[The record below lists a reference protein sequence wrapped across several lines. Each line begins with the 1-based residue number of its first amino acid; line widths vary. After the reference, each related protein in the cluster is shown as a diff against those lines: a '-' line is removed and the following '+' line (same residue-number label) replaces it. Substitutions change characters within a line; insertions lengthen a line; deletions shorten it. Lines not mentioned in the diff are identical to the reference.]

1 MINTFGVIG
10 GDERMKYLAQSIAAD
25 GYPVCVCG
33 LEKLGTCR
41 GAAECDLPQLAAKS
55 SVILLPLPATKDGLF
70 LNAPYAENEIRLDD
84 DFARLFMHK
93 TVCGGM
99 LQRLTASSS
108 LWREIEP
115 EDYYRREELAV
126 GNAIPTAEGAVGIAI
141 REYPGT
147 INGAKCLI
155 TGFGRIGKN
164 LAIILRGMG
173 AEVFCAARKKA
184 DLMQMRAFGVQ
195 PLTYREISR
204 RFDLIFNTVPAKVL
218 TSPVLM
224 QQTRETLIIELASA
238 PGGIDAA
245 AAHERGLRYIRA
257 PGLPAKYAPERA
269 AVILRDAVYAAAAEP
284 LPRLGLAVTG
294 SHCTFSRALEAF
306 RPLKRDYTLVPILSG
321 AAAGTDTR
329 FFAASAFRA
338 ELEAFC
344 GREAVDTFVKAEPLG
359 TAQRLDALLVA
370 PCTGN
375 TLAKLAR
382 GVTDTAVTMACKA
395 HLRNGAPLIL
405 AISTNDGLS
414 GSAESIAAL
423 LQRKNVYFVPFR
435 QDAPHQKPFS
445 LQSDFDLLGET
456 IKAAMEGRQLQPVLL

>member
-1 MINTFGVIG
+1 MRFAITGTDARFLPL
-10 GDERMKYLAQSIAAD
+10 RKLLLAD
-25 GYPVCVCG
+25 GH
-33 LEKLGTCR
+33 EIT
-41 GAAECDLPQLAAKS
+41 D
-55 SVILLPLPATKDGLF
+55 PASADMIISPPWDPS
-70 LNAPYAENEIRLDD
+70 ARYA
-84 DFARLFMHK
+84 
-93 TVCGGM
+93 
-99 LQRLTASSS
+99 
-108 LWREIEP
+108 
-115 EDYYRREELAV
+115 RREEYQI
-126 GNAIPTAEGAVGIAI
+126 AIARLTAEGAIALLRPETGLSGAHILLLGYGRIARLLARELQKAGALVTAAARSGEQRAWAEAEGIEALPLDALSGALDRFDVI
-141 REYPGT
+141 IGT
-147 INGAKCLI
+147 I
-155 TGFGRIGKN
+155 
-164 LAIILRGMG
+164 
-173 AEVFCAARKKA
+173 
-184 DLMQMRAFGVQ
+184 
-195 PLTYREISR
+195 
-204 RFDLIFNTVPAKVL
+204 PAPVL
-218 TSPVLM
+218 TEPLLALVRKDAL
-224 QQTRETLIIELASA
+224 LLELASA

-329 FFAASAFRA
+329 FLAASAFRA

-344 GREAVDTFVKAEPLG
+344 GREAVDTIVKAEPLG

-370 PCTGN
+370 PCTGS

>member
-1 MINTFGVIG
+1 MRFAITGTDARFLPL
-10 GDERMKYLAQSIAAD
+10 RKLLLAD
-25 GYPVCVCG
+25 GHEITDP
-33 LEKLGTCR
+33 
-41 GAAECDLPQLAAKS
+41 ASADM
-55 SVILLPLPATKDGLF
+55 VISPPWDPSAR
-70 LNAPYAENEIRLDD
+70 YA
-84 DFARLFMHK
+84 
-93 TVCGGM
+93 
-99 LQRLTASSS
+99 
-108 LWREIEP
+108 
-115 EDYYRREELAV
+115 RREEYQI
-126 GNAIPTAEGAVGIAI
+126 AIARLTAEGAIALLRPETGLSGAHILLLGYGRIARLLARELQKAGALVTAAARSGEQRAWAEAEGIEALPLDALSGALDRFDVI
-141 REYPGT
+141 IGT
-147 INGAKCLI
+147 I
-155 TGFGRIGKN
+155 
-164 LAIILRGMG
+164 
-173 AEVFCAARKKA
+173 
-184 DLMQMRAFGVQ
+184 
-195 PLTYREISR
+195 
-204 RFDLIFNTVPAKVL
+204 PAPVL
-218 TSPVLM
+218 TEPLLALVRKDAL
-224 QQTRETLIIELASA
+224 LLELASA

-306 RPLKRDYTLVPILSG
+306 RPLKRDYTLVPILSV

-344 GREAVDTFVKAEPLG
+344 GREAVDTIVKAEPLG

-370 PCTGN
+370 PCTGS

>member
-1 MINTFGVIG
+1 MRFAITGTDARFLPL
-10 GDERMKYLAQSIAAD
+10 RKLLLAD
-25 GYPVCVCG
+25 GHEITDP
-33 LEKLGTCR
+33 
-41 GAAECDLPQLAAKS
+41 ASADM
-55 SVILLPLPATKDGLF
+55 VISPPWDPSAR
-70 LNAPYAENEIRLDD
+70 YA
-84 DFARLFMHK
+84 
-93 TVCGGM
+93 
-99 LQRLTASSS
+99 
-108 LWREIEP
+108 
-115 EDYYRREELAV
+115 RREEYQI
-126 GNAIPTAEGAVGIAI
+126 AIARLTAEGAIALLRPETGLSGAHILLLGYGRIARLLARELQKAGALVTAAARSGEQRAWAEAEGIEALPLDALSGALARFDVI
-141 REYPGT
+141 IGT
-147 INGAKCLI
+147 I
-155 TGFGRIGKN
+155 
-164 LAIILRGMG
+164 
-173 AEVFCAARKKA
+173 
-184 DLMQMRAFGVQ
+184 
-195 PLTYREISR
+195 
-204 RFDLIFNTVPAKVL
+204 PAPVL
-218 TSPVLM
+218 TEPLLALVRKDAL
-224 QQTRETLIIELASA
+224 LLELASA

>member
-1 MINTFGVIG
+1 MRFAITGTDARFLPL
-10 GDERMKYLAQSIAAD
+10 RKLLLAD
-25 GYPVCVCG
+25 GHEITDPASADMVISPPW
-33 LEKLGTCR
+33 
-41 GAAECDLPQLAAKS
+41 DS
-55 SVILLPLPATKDGLF
+55 SAR
-70 LNAPYAENEIRLDD
+70 YA
-84 DFARLFMHK
+84 
-93 TVCGGM
+93 
-99 LQRLTASSS
+99 
-108 LWREIEP
+108 
-115 EDYYRREELAV
+115 RREEYQI
-126 GNAIPTAEGAVGIAI
+126 AIARLTAEGAIALLRPETGLSGAHILLLGYGRIARLLARELQKAGALVTAAARSGEQRAWAEAEGIEALPLDALSGALDRFDVI
-141 REYPGT
+141 IGT
-147 INGAKCLI
+147 I
-155 TGFGRIGKN
+155 
-164 LAIILRGMG
+164 
-173 AEVFCAARKKA
+173 
-184 DLMQMRAFGVQ
+184 
-195 PLTYREISR
+195 
-204 RFDLIFNTVPAKVL
+204 PAPVL
-218 TSPVLM
+218 TEPLLALVRKDAL
-224 QQTRETLIIELASA
+224 LLELASA

-284 LPRLGLAVTG
+284 LPRLGVAVTG

-344 GREAVDTFVKAEPLG
+344 GREAVDTIVKAEPLG

-370 PCTGN
+370 PCTGS

>member
-1 MINTFGVIG
+1 MRFAITGTDARFPLL
-10 GDERMKYLAQSIAAD
+10 RKLLLAD
-25 GYPVCVCG
+25 GH
-33 LEKLGTCR
+33 EIT
-41 GAAECDLPQLAAKS
+41 D
-55 SVILLPLPATKDGLF
+55 PAFADMVVPPPWDPS
-70 LNAPYAENEIRLDD
+70 ARYA
-84 DFARLFMHK
+84 
-93 TVCGGM
+93 
-99 LQRLTASSS
+99 
-108 LWREIEP
+108 
-115 EDYYRREELAV
+115 RREEYQIA
-126 GNAIPTAEGAVGIAI
+126 NARLTAEGAVALLRPETGLSGAHVLLLGYGRIARLLARELQKAGALVTAAARSGEQRAWAEAEGIEALPLDALSGALDRFDVI
-141 REYPGT
+141 IGT
-147 INGAKCLI
+147 I
-155 TGFGRIGKN
+155 
-164 LAIILRGMG
+164 
-173 AEVFCAARKKA
+173 
-184 DLMQMRAFGVQ
+184 
-195 PLTYREISR
+195 
-204 RFDLIFNTVPAKVL
+204 PAPVL
-218 TSPVLM
+218 TEPLLALVRKDAL
-224 QQTRETLIIELASA
+224 LLELASA

-344 GREAVDTFVKAEPLG
+344 GREAVDTIVKAEPLG

-370 PCTGN
+370 PCTGS

-456 IKAAMEGRQLQPVLL
+456 IEAAMEGRQLQPVLL

>member
-1 MINTFGVIG
+1 MRFAITGTDARFLPL
-10 GDERMKYLAQSIAAD
+10 RKLLLAD
-25 GYPVCVCG
+25 GHEITDP
-33 LEKLGTCR
+33 
-41 GAAECDLPQLAAKS
+41 ASADM
-55 SVILLPLPATKDGLF
+55 VISPPWDPSAR
-70 LNAPYAENEIRLDD
+70 YA
-84 DFARLFMHK
+84 
-93 TVCGGM
+93 
-99 LQRLTASSS
+99 
-108 LWREIEP
+108 
-115 EDYYRREELAV
+115 RREEYQI
-126 GNAIPTAEGAVGIAI
+126 AIARLTAEGAIALLRPETGLSGAHILLLGYGRIARLLARELQKAGALVTAAARSGEQRAWAEAEGIEALPLDALSGALDRFDVI
-141 REYPGT
+141 IGT
-147 INGAKCLI
+147 I
-155 TGFGRIGKN
+155 
-164 LAIILRGMG
+164 
-173 AEVFCAARKKA
+173 
-184 DLMQMRAFGVQ
+184 
-195 PLTYREISR
+195 
-204 RFDLIFNTVPAKVL
+204 PAPVL
-218 TSPVLM
+218 TEPLLALVQKDAL
-224 QQTRETLIIELASA
+224 LLELASA

-344 GREAVDTFVKAEPLG
+344 GREAVDTIVKAEPLG

-370 PCTGN
+370 PCTGS

>member
-1 MINTFGVIG
+1 MRFAITGTDARFLPL
-10 GDERMKYLAQSIAAD
+10 RKLLLAD
-25 GYPVCVCG
+25 GHEITDP
-33 LEKLGTCR
+33 
-41 GAAECDLPQLAAKS
+41 ASADM
-55 SVILLPLPATKDGLF
+55 VISPPWDPSAR
-70 LNAPYAENEIRLDD
+70 YA
-84 DFARLFMHK
+84 
-93 TVCGGM
+93 
-99 LQRLTASSS
+99 
-108 LWREIEP
+108 
-115 EDYYRREELAV
+115 RREEYQI
-126 GNAIPTAEGAVGIAI
+126 AIARLTAEGAIALLRPETGLSGAHILLLGYGRIARLLARELQKAGALVTAAARSGEQRAWAEAEGIEALPLDALSGALDRFDVI
-141 REYPGT
+141 IGT
-147 INGAKCLI
+147 I
-155 TGFGRIGKN
+155 
-164 LAIILRGMG
+164 
-173 AEVFCAARKKA
+173 
-184 DLMQMRAFGVQ
+184 
-195 PLTYREISR
+195 
-204 RFDLIFNTVPAKVL
+204 PAPVL
-218 TSPVLM
+218 TEPLLALVRKDAL
-224 QQTRETLIIELASA
+224 LLELASA

-344 GREAVDTFVKAEPLG
+344 GREAVDTIVKAEPLG

-370 PCTGN
+370 PCTGS

-382 GVTDTAVTMACKA
+382 GVTDTAITMACKA

>member
-1 MINTFGVIG
+1 MRFAITGTDARFLPL
-10 GDERMKYLAQSIAAD
+10 RKLLLAD
-25 GYPVCVCG
+25 GHEITDP
-33 LEKLGTCR
+33 
-41 GAAECDLPQLAAKS
+41 ASADM
-55 SVILLPLPATKDGLF
+55 VISPPWDPSAR
-70 LNAPYAENEIRLDD
+70 YA
-84 DFARLFMHK
+84 
-93 TVCGGM
+93 
-99 LQRLTASSS
+99 
-108 LWREIEP
+108 
-115 EDYYRREELAV
+115 RREEYQI
-126 GNAIPTAEGAVGIAI
+126 AIARLTAEGAIALLRPETGLSGAHILLLGYGRIARLLARELQKAGALVTAAARSGEQRAWAEAEGIEALPLDALSGALDRFDVI
-141 REYPGT
+141 IGT
-147 INGAKCLI
+147 I
-155 TGFGRIGKN
+155 
-164 LAIILRGMG
+164 
-173 AEVFCAARKKA
+173 
-184 DLMQMRAFGVQ
+184 
-195 PLTYREISR
+195 
-204 RFDLIFNTVPAKVL
+204 PAPVL
-218 TSPVLM
+218 TEPLLALVRKDAL
-224 QQTRETLIIELASA
+224 LLELASA

-284 LPRLGLAVTG
+284 LPRLGVAVTG

-344 GREAVDTFVKAEPLG
+344 GREAVDTIVKAEPLG

>member
-1 MINTFGVIG
+1 MRFAITGTDARFLPL
-10 GDERMKYLAQSIAAD
+10 RKLLLAD
-25 GYPVCVCG
+25 GHEITDP
-33 LEKLGTCR
+33 
-41 GAAECDLPQLAAKS
+41 ASADM
-55 SVILLPLPATKDGLF
+55 VISPPWDPSAR
-70 LNAPYAENEIRLDD
+70 YA
-84 DFARLFMHK
+84 
-93 TVCGGM
+93 
-99 LQRLTASSS
+99 
-108 LWREIEP
+108 
-115 EDYYRREELAV
+115 RREEYQI
-126 GNAIPTAEGAVGIAI
+126 AIARLTAEGAIALLRPETGLSGAHI
-141 REYPGT
+141 LLLGYGRIARLLARELQKAGALVAAAARSGEQRAWAEAEGVEALPLDALSGALDRFDVIIGT
-147 INGAKCLI
+147 I
-155 TGFGRIGKN
+155 
-164 LAIILRGMG
+164 
-173 AEVFCAARKKA
+173 
-184 DLMQMRAFGVQ
+184 
-195 PLTYREISR
+195 
-204 RFDLIFNTVPAKVL
+204 PAPVL
-218 TSPVLM
+218 TEPLLALVRKDAL
-224 QQTRETLIIELASA
+224 LLELASA

-344 GREAVDTFVKAEPLG
+344 GREAVDTIVKAEPLG

-370 PCTGN
+370 PCTGS

-395 HLRNGAPLIL
+395 HLRNSAPLIL

>member
-1 MINTFGVIG
+1 MRFAITGTDARFLPL
-10 GDERMKYLAQSIAAD
+10 RKLLLAD
-25 GYPVCVCG
+25 GHEITDP
-33 LEKLGTCR
+33 
-41 GAAECDLPQLAAKS
+41 ASADM
-55 SVILLPLPATKDGLF
+55 VISPPWDPSAR
-70 LNAPYAENEIRLDD
+70 YA
-84 DFARLFMHK
+84 
-93 TVCGGM
+93 
-99 LQRLTASSS
+99 
-108 LWREIEP
+108 
-115 EDYYRREELAV
+115 RREEYQI
-126 GNAIPTAEGAVGIAI
+126 AIARLTAEGAIALLRPETGLSGAHILLLGYGRIASLLARELQKAGALVTAAARSGEQRAWAEAEGIEALPLDALSGALDRFDVI
-141 REYPGT
+141 IGT
-147 INGAKCLI
+147 I
-155 TGFGRIGKN
+155 
-164 LAIILRGMG
+164 
-173 AEVFCAARKKA
+173 
-184 DLMQMRAFGVQ
+184 
-195 PLTYREISR
+195 
-204 RFDLIFNTVPAKVL
+204 PAPVL
-218 TSPVLM
+218 TEPLLALVRKDAL
-224 QQTRETLIIELASA
+224 LLELASA

-344 GREAVDTFVKAEPLG
+344 GREAVDTIVKAEPLG

-370 PCTGN
+370 PCTGS

>member
-1 MINTFGVIG
+1 MRFAITGTDARFPLL
-10 GDERMKYLAQSIAAD
+10 RKLLLAD
-25 GYPVCVCG
+25 GH
-33 LEKLGTCR
+33 EIT
-41 GAAECDLPQLAAKS
+41 D
-55 SVILLPLPATKDGLF
+55 PAFADMVVPPPWDPS
-70 LNAPYAENEIRLDD
+70 ARYA
-84 DFARLFMHK
+84 
-93 TVCGGM
+93 
-99 LQRLTASSS
+99 
-108 LWREIEP
+108 
-115 EDYYRREELAV
+115 RREEYQIA
-126 GNAIPTAEGAVGIAI
+126 NAQLTAEGAIALLRPETGLSGAHVLLLGYGRIARLLARELQKAGALVTAAARSAEQRAWAEAEGIEALPLDALSDALDRFDVI
-141 REYPGT
+141 IGT
-147 INGAKCLI
+147 I
-155 TGFGRIGKN
+155 
-164 LAIILRGMG
+164 
-173 AEVFCAARKKA
+173 
-184 DLMQMRAFGVQ
+184 
-195 PLTYREISR
+195 
-204 RFDLIFNTVPAKVL
+204 PAPVL
-218 TSPVLM
+218 TEPLLALVRKDAL
-224 QQTRETLIIELASA
+224 LLELASA

-344 GREAVDTFVKAEPLG
+344 GREAVDTVVKAEPLG

>member
-1 MINTFGVIG
+1 MRFAITGTDARFLPL
-10 GDERMKYLAQSIAAD
+10 RKLLLAD
-25 GYPVCVCG
+25 GHEITDPASADMVISPPWDPSARYAH
-33 LEKLGTCR
+33 LEEYQI
-41 GAAECDLPQLAAKS
+41 A
-55 SVILLPLPATKDGLF
+55 
-70 LNAPYAENEIRLDD
+70 N
-84 DFARLFMHK
+84 ARL
-93 TVCGGM
+93 
-99 LQRLTASSS
+99 
-108 LWREIEP
+108 
-115 EDYYRREELAV
+115 
-126 GNAIPTAEGAVGIAI
+126 TAEGAIALLRPETGLSGAHILLLGYGRIARLLARELQKAGALVTAAARSGEQRAWAEAEGIEALPLDALSGALDRFDVI
-141 REYPGT
+141 IGT
-147 INGAKCLI
+147 I
-155 TGFGRIGKN
+155 
-164 LAIILRGMG
+164 
-173 AEVFCAARKKA
+173 
-184 DLMQMRAFGVQ
+184 
-195 PLTYREISR
+195 
-204 RFDLIFNTVPAKVL
+204 PAPVL
-218 TSPVLM
+218 TEPLLALVRKDAL
-224 QQTRETLIIELASA
+224 LLELASA

-344 GREAVDTFVKAEPLG
+344 GREAVDTIVKAEPLG

-370 PCTGN
+370 PCTGS

-382 GVTDTAVTMACKA
+382 GVTDTVVTMACKA

>member
-1 MINTFGVIG
+1 MRFAITGTDARFLPL
-10 GDERMKYLAQSIAAD
+10 RKLLLAD
-25 GYPVCVCG
+25 GHEITDP
-33 LEKLGTCR
+33 
-41 GAAECDLPQLAAKS
+41 ASADM
-55 SVILLPLPATKDGLF
+55 VISPPWDPSAR
-70 LNAPYAENEIRLDD
+70 YA
-84 DFARLFMHK
+84 
-93 TVCGGM
+93 
-99 LQRLTASSS
+99 
-108 LWREIEP
+108 
-115 EDYYRREELAV
+115 RREEYQI
-126 GNAIPTAEGAVGIAI
+126 AIARLTAEGAIALLRPETGLSGAHILLLGYGRIARLLARELQKAGALVTAAARSGEQRAWAEAEGIEALPLDALSGALDRFDVI
-141 REYPGT
+141 IGT
-147 INGAKCLI
+147 I
-155 TGFGRIGKN
+155 
-164 LAIILRGMG
+164 
-173 AEVFCAARKKA
+173 
-184 DLMQMRAFGVQ
+184 
-195 PLTYREISR
+195 
-204 RFDLIFNTVPAKVL
+204 PAPVL
-218 TSPVLM
+218 TEPLLALVRKDAL
-224 QQTRETLIIELASA
+224 LLELASA

-306 RPLKRDYTLVPILSG
+306 RPLKRDYTLVPILSS

-344 GREAVDTFVKAEPLG
+344 GREAVDTIVKAEPLG

-435 QDAPHQKPFS
+435 QDAPHQKSFS

>member
-1 MINTFGVIG
+1 MRFAITGTDARFLPL
-10 GDERMKYLAQSIAAD
+10 RKLLLAD
-25 GYPVCVCG
+25 GHEITDP
-33 LEKLGTCR
+33 
-41 GAAECDLPQLAAKS
+41 ASADM
-55 SVILLPLPATKDGLF
+55 VISPPWDPSAR
-70 LNAPYAENEIRLDD
+70 YA
-84 DFARLFMHK
+84 
-93 TVCGGM
+93 
-99 LQRLTASSS
+99 
-108 LWREIEP
+108 
-115 EDYYRREELAV
+115 RREEYQI
-126 GNAIPTAEGAVGIAI
+126 AIARLTAEGAIALLRPETGLSGAHILLLGYGRIARLLARELQKAGALVTAAARSGEQRAWAEAEGIEALPLDALSGALDRFDVI
-141 REYPGT
+141 IGT
-147 INGAKCLI
+147 I
-155 TGFGRIGKN
+155 
-164 LAIILRGMG
+164 
-173 AEVFCAARKKA
+173 
-184 DLMQMRAFGVQ
+184 
-195 PLTYREISR
+195 
-204 RFDLIFNTVPAKVL
+204 PAPVL
-218 TSPVLM
+218 TEPLLALVRKDAL
-224 QQTRETLIIELASA
+224 LLELASA

-329 FFAASAFRA
+329 FFAVSAFRA

-344 GREAVDTFVKAEPLG
+344 GREAVDTIVKAEPLG

-370 PCTGN
+370 PCTGS

>member
-1 MINTFGVIG
+1 MRFAITGTDARFLPL
-10 GDERMKYLAQSIAAD
+10 RKLLLAD
-25 GYPVCVCG
+25 GHEITDP
-33 LEKLGTCR
+33 
-41 GAAECDLPQLAAKS
+41 ASADM
-55 SVILLPLPATKDGLF
+55 VISPPWDPSAR
-70 LNAPYAENEIRLDD
+70 YA
-84 DFARLFMHK
+84 
-93 TVCGGM
+93 
-99 LQRLTASSS
+99 
-108 LWREIEP
+108 
-115 EDYYRREELAV
+115 RREEYQI
-126 GNAIPTAEGAVGIAI
+126 AIARLPAEGAIALLRPETGLSGAHILLLGYGRIARLLARELQKAGALVTAAARSGEQRAWAEAEGIEALPLDALSGALDRFDVI
-141 REYPGT
+141 IGT
-147 INGAKCLI
+147 I
-155 TGFGRIGKN
+155 
-164 LAIILRGMG
+164 
-173 AEVFCAARKKA
+173 
-184 DLMQMRAFGVQ
+184 
-195 PLTYREISR
+195 
-204 RFDLIFNTVPAKVL
+204 PAPVL
-218 TSPVLM
+218 TEPLLALVRQDAL
-224 QQTRETLIIELASA
+224 LLELASA

-344 GREAVDTFVKAEPLG
+344 GREAVDTIVKAEPLG

-370 PCTGN
+370 PCTGS

-435 QDAPHQKPFS
+435 QDVPHQKPFS

>member
-1 MINTFGVIG
+1 MRFAITGTDARFLPL
-10 GDERMKYLAQSIAAD
+10 RKLLLAD
-25 GYPVCVCG
+25 GHEITDP
-33 LEKLGTCR
+33 
-41 GAAECDLPQLAAKS
+41 ASADM
-55 SVILLPLPATKDGLF
+55 VISPPWDPSAR
-70 LNAPYAENEIRLDD
+70 YA
-84 DFARLFMHK
+84 
-93 TVCGGM
+93 
-99 LQRLTASSS
+99 
-108 LWREIEP
+108 
-115 EDYYRREELAV
+115 RREEYQI
-126 GNAIPTAEGAVGIAI
+126 AIARLTAEGAIALLRPETGLSGAHI
-141 REYPGT
+141 LLLGYGRIARLLARELQKAGALVAAAARSGEQRAWAEAESIEALPLDALSGALDRFDVIIGT
-147 INGAKCLI
+147 I
-155 TGFGRIGKN
+155 
-164 LAIILRGMG
+164 
-173 AEVFCAARKKA
+173 
-184 DLMQMRAFGVQ
+184 
-195 PLTYREISR
+195 
-204 RFDLIFNTVPAKVL
+204 PAPVL
-218 TSPVLM
+218 TEPLLALVRKDAL
-224 QQTRETLIIELASA
+224 LLELASA

-269 AVILRDAVYAAAAEP
+269 AVILRDAVYAAAVEP

-344 GREAVDTFVKAEPLG
+344 GREAVDTIVKAEPLG

>member
-1 MINTFGVIG
+1 MRFAITGTDARFLPL
-10 GDERMKYLAQSIAAD
+10 RKLLLAD
-25 GYPVCVCG
+25 GHEITDP
-33 LEKLGTCR
+33 
-41 GAAECDLPQLAAKS
+41 ASADM
-55 SVILLPLPATKDGLF
+55 VISPPWDPSAR
-70 LNAPYAENEIRLDD
+70 YA
-84 DFARLFMHK
+84 
-93 TVCGGM
+93 
-99 LQRLTASSS
+99 
-108 LWREIEP
+108 
-115 EDYYRREELAV
+115 RREEYQI
-126 GNAIPTAEGAVGIAI
+126 AIARLTAEGAIALLRPETGLSGAHILLLGYGRIARLLARELQKAGALVTAAARSGEQRAWAEAEGIEALPLDALSGALDRFDVI
-141 REYPGT
+141 IGT
-147 INGAKCLI
+147 I
-155 TGFGRIGKN
+155 
-164 LAIILRGMG
+164 
-173 AEVFCAARKKA
+173 
-184 DLMQMRAFGVQ
+184 
-195 PLTYREISR
+195 
-204 RFDLIFNTVPAKVL
+204 PAPVL
-218 TSPVLM
+218 TEPLLALVRKDAL
-224 QQTRETLIIELASA
+224 LLELASA

-329 FFAASAFRA
+329 FFAASAFRT

-344 GREAVDTFVKAEPLG
+344 GREAVDTVVKAEPLG

-370 PCTGN
+370 PCTGS

-456 IKAAMEGRQLQPVLL
+456 VKAALQGRQLQPVLL

>member
-1 MINTFGVIG
+1 MRFAITGTDARFLPL
-10 GDERMKYLAQSIAAD
+10 RKLLLAD
-25 GYPVCVCG
+25 GHEITDP
-33 LEKLGTCR
+33 
-41 GAAECDLPQLAAKS
+41 ASADM
-55 SVILLPLPATKDGLF
+55 VISPPWDPSAR
-70 LNAPYAENEIRLDD
+70 YA
-84 DFARLFMHK
+84 
-93 TVCGGM
+93 
-99 LQRLTASSS
+99 
-108 LWREIEP
+108 
-115 EDYYRREELAV
+115 RREEYQI
-126 GNAIPTAEGAVGIAI
+126 AIARLTAEGAIALLRPETGLSGAHILLLGYGRIARLLARELQKAGALVTAAARSGEQRAWAEAEGIEALPLDALSGALDRFDVI
-141 REYPGT
+141 IGT
-147 INGAKCLI
+147 I
-155 TGFGRIGKN
+155 
-164 LAIILRGMG
+164 
-173 AEVFCAARKKA
+173 
-184 DLMQMRAFGVQ
+184 
-195 PLTYREISR
+195 
-204 RFDLIFNTVPAKVL
+204 PAPVL
-218 TSPVLM
+218 TEPLLALVRKDAL
-224 QQTRETLIIELASA
+224 LLELASA

-306 RPLKRDYTLVPILSG
+306 RPLRRDYTLVPILSG

-329 FFAASAFRA
+329 FFAASAFRT

-344 GREAVDTFVKAEPLG
+344 GREAVDTIVKAEPLG

-414 GSAESIAAL
+414 GSAGSIAAL

>member
-1 MINTFGVIG
+1 MRFAITGTDARFLPL
-10 GDERMKYLAQSIAAD
+10 RKLLLAD
-25 GYPVCVCG
+25 GHEITDP
-33 LEKLGTCR
+33 
-41 GAAECDLPQLAAKS
+41 ASADM
-55 SVILLPLPATKDGLF
+55 VISPPWDPSAR
-70 LNAPYAENEIRLDD
+70 YARREAYQIAI
-84 DFARLFMHK
+84 ARL
-93 TVCGGM
+93 
-99 LQRLTASSS
+99 
-108 LWREIEP
+108 
-115 EDYYRREELAV
+115 
-126 GNAIPTAEGAVGIAI
+126 TAEGAIALLRPETGLSGAHILLLGYGRIARLLARELQKAGALVTAAARSGEQRAWAEAEGIEALPLDALSGALDRFDVI
-141 REYPGT
+141 IGT
-147 INGAKCLI
+147 I
-155 TGFGRIGKN
+155 
-164 LAIILRGMG
+164 
-173 AEVFCAARKKA
+173 
-184 DLMQMRAFGVQ
+184 
-195 PLTYREISR
+195 
-204 RFDLIFNTVPAKVL
+204 PAPVL
-218 TSPVLM
+218 TEPLLALVRKDAL
-224 QQTRETLIIELASA
+224 LLELASA

-344 GREAVDTFVKAEPLG
+344 GREAVDTIVKAEPLG

-456 IKAAMEGRQLQPVLL
+456 IKAAMEGRQLQPLLA

>member
-1 MINTFGVIG
+1 MRFAITGTDARFLPL
-10 GDERMKYLAQSIAAD
+10 RKLLLAD
-25 GYPVCVCG
+25 GH
-33 LEKLGTCR
+33 EIT
-41 GAAECDLPQLAAKS
+41 D
-55 SVILLPLPATKDGLF
+55 PASADMIISPPWDPS
-70 LNAPYAENEIRLDD
+70 ARYA
-84 DFARLFMHK
+84 
-93 TVCGGM
+93 
-99 LQRLTASSS
+99 
-108 LWREIEP
+108 
-115 EDYYRREELAV
+115 RREEYQI
-126 GNAIPTAEGAVGIAI
+126 AIARLTAEGAIALLRPETGLSGAHILLLGYGRIARLLARELQKAGALVTAAARSGEQRAWAEAEGIEALPLDALSGALDRFDVI
-141 REYPGT
+141 IGT
-147 INGAKCLI
+147 I
-155 TGFGRIGKN
+155 
-164 LAIILRGMG
+164 
-173 AEVFCAARKKA
+173 
-184 DLMQMRAFGVQ
+184 
-195 PLTYREISR
+195 
-204 RFDLIFNTVPAKVL
+204 PAPVL
-218 TSPVLM
+218 TEPLLALVRKDVL
-224 QQTRETLIIELASA
+224 LLELASA

-344 GREAVDTFVKAEPLG
+344 GREAVDTIVKAEPLG

-370 PCTGN
+370 PCTGS

-445 LQSDFDLLGET
+445 LQSDFDLLGEA

>member
-1 MINTFGVIG
+1 MRFAITGTDARFLPL
-10 GDERMKYLAQSIAAD
+10 RKLLLAD
-25 GYPVCVCG
+25 GHEITNP
-33 LEKLGTCR
+33 
-41 GAAECDLPQLAAKS
+41 ASADM
-55 SVILLPLPATKDGLF
+55 VISPPWDPSAR
-70 LNAPYAENEIRLDD
+70 YA
-84 DFARLFMHK
+84 
-93 TVCGGM
+93 
-99 LQRLTASSS
+99 
-108 LWREIEP
+108 
-115 EDYYRREELAV
+115 RREEYQI
-126 GNAIPTAEGAVGIAI
+126 AIARLTAEGAIALLRPETGLSGAHILLLGYGRIARLLARELQKAGALVTAAARSGEQRAWAEAEGIEALPLDALSGALDRFDVI
-141 REYPGT
+141 IGT
-147 INGAKCLI
+147 I
-155 TGFGRIGKN
+155 
-164 LAIILRGMG
+164 
-173 AEVFCAARKKA
+173 
-184 DLMQMRAFGVQ
+184 
-195 PLTYREISR
+195 
-204 RFDLIFNTVPAKVL
+204 PAPVL
-218 TSPVLM
+218 TEPLLALVRKDAL
-224 QQTRETLIIELASA
+224 LLELASA

-344 GREAVDTFVKAEPLG
+344 GREAVDTIVKAEPLG

>member
-1 MINTFGVIG
+1 MRFAITGTDARFLPL
-10 GDERMKYLAQSIAAD
+10 RKLLLAD
-25 GYPVCVCG
+25 GHEITDP
-33 LEKLGTCR
+33 
-41 GAAECDLPQLAAKS
+41 ASADM
-55 SVILLPLPATKDGLF
+55 VISPPWDPSAR
-70 LNAPYAENEIRLDD
+70 YA
-84 DFARLFMHK
+84 
-93 TVCGGM
+93 
-99 LQRLTASSS
+99 
-108 LWREIEP
+108 
-115 EDYYRREELAV
+115 RREEYQI
-126 GNAIPTAEGAVGIAI
+126 AIARLTAEGAIALLRPETGLSGAHILLLGYGRIARLLARELQKAGALVTAAARSGEQRAWAEAEGIEALPLDALSGALDRFDVI
-141 REYPGT
+141 IGT
-147 INGAKCLI
+147 I
-155 TGFGRIGKN
+155 
-164 LAIILRGMG
+164 
-173 AEVFCAARKKA
+173 
-184 DLMQMRAFGVQ
+184 
-195 PLTYREISR
+195 
-204 RFDLIFNTVPAKVL
+204 PAPVL
-218 TSPVLM
+218 TEPLLALVRKDVL
-224 QQTRETLIIELASA
+224 LLELASA

-344 GREAVDTFVKAEPLG
+344 GREAVDTIVKAEPLG

-370 PCTGN
+370 PCTGS

>member
-1 MINTFGVIG
+1 MRFAITGTDARFLPL
-10 GDERMKYLAQSIAAD
+10 RKLLLAD
-25 GYPVCVCG
+25 GHEITDP
-33 LEKLGTCR
+33 
-41 GAAECDLPQLAAKS
+41 ASADM
-55 SVILLPLPATKDGLF
+55 VISPPWDPSAR
-70 LNAPYAENEIRLDD
+70 YA
-84 DFARLFMHK
+84 
-93 TVCGGM
+93 
-99 LQRLTASSS
+99 
-108 LWREIEP
+108 
-115 EDYYRREELAV
+115 RREEYQI
-126 GNAIPTAEGAVGIAI
+126 AIARLTAEGAIALLRPETGLSGAHILLLGYGRIARLLARELQKAGALVTAAARSGEQRALAEAEGIEALPLDALSGALDRFDVI
-141 REYPGT
+141 IGT
-147 INGAKCLI
+147 I
-155 TGFGRIGKN
+155 
-164 LAIILRGMG
+164 
-173 AEVFCAARKKA
+173 
-184 DLMQMRAFGVQ
+184 
-195 PLTYREISR
+195 
-204 RFDLIFNTVPAKVL
+204 PAPVL
-218 TSPVLM
+218 TEPLLALVRKDAL
-224 QQTRETLIIELASA
+224 LLELASA

>member
-1 MINTFGVIG
+1 MRFAITGTDARFLPL
-10 GDERMKYLAQSIAAD
+10 RKLLLAD
-25 GYPVCVCG
+25 GHEITDP
-33 LEKLGTCR
+33 
-41 GAAECDLPQLAAKS
+41 ASADM
-55 SVILLPLPATKDGLF
+55 VISPPWDPSAR
-70 LNAPYAENEIRLDD
+70 YA
-84 DFARLFMHK
+84 
-93 TVCGGM
+93 
-99 LQRLTASSS
+99 
-108 LWREIEP
+108 
-115 EDYYRREELAV
+115 RREEYQI
-126 GNAIPTAEGAVGIAI
+126 AIARLTAEGAIALLRPETGLSGAHILLLGYGRIARLLARELQKAGALVTAAARSGEQRAWAEAEGIEALPLDALSGALDRFDVI
-141 REYPGT
+141 IGT
-147 INGAKCLI
+147 I
-155 TGFGRIGKN
+155 
-164 LAIILRGMG
+164 
-173 AEVFCAARKKA
+173 
-184 DLMQMRAFGVQ
+184 
-195 PLTYREISR
+195 
-204 RFDLIFNTVPAKVL
+204 PAPVL
-218 TSPVLM
+218 TEPLLALVRKDAL
-224 QQTRETLIIELASA
+224 LLELASA

-321 AAAGTDTR
+321 AVAGTDTR

-344 GREAVDTFVKAEPLG
+344 GREAVDTVVKAEPLG

>member
-1 MINTFGVIG
+1 MRFAITGTDARFLPL
-10 GDERMKYLAQSIAAD
+10 RKLLLADGHEITDPAAAD
-25 GYPVCVCG
+25 M
-33 LEKLGTCR
+33 
-41 GAAECDLPQLAAKS
+41 
-55 SVILLPLPATKDGLF
+55 VISPPWDPSAR
-70 LNAPYAENEIRLDD
+70 YA
-84 DFARLFMHK
+84 
-93 TVCGGM
+93 
-99 LQRLTASSS
+99 
-108 LWREIEP
+108 
-115 EDYYRREELAV
+115 RREEYQI
-126 GNAIPTAEGAVGIAI
+126 AIARLTAEGAIALLRPETGLSGAHI
-141 REYPGT
+141 LLLGYGRIARLLARKLQKAGALVTAAARSGEQRAWAEAESIEALPLDALSGALDRFDVIIGT
-147 INGAKCLI
+147 I
-155 TGFGRIGKN
+155 
-164 LAIILRGMG
+164 
-173 AEVFCAARKKA
+173 
-184 DLMQMRAFGVQ
+184 
-195 PLTYREISR
+195 
-204 RFDLIFNTVPAKVL
+204 PAPVL
-218 TSPVLM
+218 TEPLLALVRKDAL
-224 QQTRETLIIELASA
+224 LLELASA

-294 SHCTFSRALEAF
+294 SHCTFSRVLEAF
-306 RPLKRDYTLVPILSG
+306 RPLKRDYALVPILSG
-321 AAAGTDTR
+321 AAVGTDTR

-344 GREAVDTFVKAEPLG
+344 GREAVDTIVKAEPLG

-370 PCTGN
+370 PCTGS

>member
-1 MINTFGVIG
+1 MRFAITGTDARFLPL
-10 GDERMKYLAQSIAAD
+10 RKLLLAD
-25 GYPVCVCG
+25 GHEITDP
-33 LEKLGTCR
+33 
-41 GAAECDLPQLAAKS
+41 ASADM
-55 SVILLPLPATKDGLF
+55 VISPPWDPSAR
-70 LNAPYAENEIRLDD
+70 YA
-84 DFARLFMHK
+84 
-93 TVCGGM
+93 
-99 LQRLTASSS
+99 
-108 LWREIEP
+108 
-115 EDYYRREELAV
+115 RREEYQI
-126 GNAIPTAEGAVGIAI
+126 AIARLTAEGAIALLRPETGLSGAHILLLGYGRIARLLARELQKAGALVAAAARSGEQRAWAEAEGIEALPLDALSGALDRFDVI
-141 REYPGT
+141 IGT
-147 INGAKCLI
+147 I
-155 TGFGRIGKN
+155 
-164 LAIILRGMG
+164 
-173 AEVFCAARKKA
+173 
-184 DLMQMRAFGVQ
+184 
-195 PLTYREISR
+195 
-204 RFDLIFNTVPAKVL
+204 PAPVL
-218 TSPVLM
+218 TEPLLALVRKDAL
-224 QQTRETLIIELASA
+224 LLELASA

-306 RPLKRDYTLVPILSG
+306 RPLKRDYALVPILSG

-344 GREAVDTFVKAEPLG
+344 GREAVDTIVKAEPLG

-370 PCTGN
+370 PCTGS

-445 LQSDFDLLGET
+445 LQSDFDLLGEA

>member
-1 MINTFGVIG
+1 MRFAITGTDARFLPL
-10 GDERMKYLAQSIAAD
+10 RKLLLAD
-25 GYPVCVCG
+25 GH
-33 LEKLGTCR
+33 EIT
-41 GAAECDLPQLAAKS
+41 D
-55 SVILLPLPATKDGLF
+55 PAFADMVVPPPWDPS
-70 LNAPYAENEIRLDD
+70 ARYA
-84 DFARLFMHK
+84 
-93 TVCGGM
+93 
-99 LQRLTASSS
+99 
-108 LWREIEP
+108 
-115 EDYYRREELAV
+115 RREEYQIA
-126 GNAIPTAEGAVGIAI
+126 NARLTAEGAVALLRPETGLSGAHILLLGYGRIARLLARELQKAGALVTAAARSGEQRAWAEAEGIEALPLDALSGALDRFDVI
-141 REYPGT
+141 IGT
-147 INGAKCLI
+147 I
-155 TGFGRIGKN
+155 
-164 LAIILRGMG
+164 
-173 AEVFCAARKKA
+173 
-184 DLMQMRAFGVQ
+184 
-195 PLTYREISR
+195 P
-204 RFDLIFNTVPAKVL
+204 VPVL
-218 TSPVLM
+218 TEPLLALVRKDAL
-224 QQTRETLIIELASA
+224 LLELASA

-344 GREAVDTFVKAEPLG
+344 GREAVDTIVKAEPLG

>member
-1 MINTFGVIG
+1 MRFAITGTDARFLPL
-10 GDERMKYLAQSIAAD
+10 RKLLLAD
-25 GYPVCVCG
+25 GHEITDP
-33 LEKLGTCR
+33 
-41 GAAECDLPQLAAKS
+41 ASADM
-55 SVILLPLPATKDGLF
+55 VISPPWDPSAR
-70 LNAPYAENEIRLDD
+70 YA
-84 DFARLFMHK
+84 
-93 TVCGGM
+93 
-99 LQRLTASSS
+99 
-108 LWREIEP
+108 
-115 EDYYRREELAV
+115 RREEYQI
-126 GNAIPTAEGAVGIAI
+126 AIARLTAEGAIALLRPETGLSGAHI
-141 REYPGT
+141 LLLGYGRIARLLARELQKAGALVTAAARSGEQRAWAEAESIEALPLDALSGALDRFDVIIGT
-147 INGAKCLI
+147 I
-155 TGFGRIGKN
+155 
-164 LAIILRGMG
+164 
-173 AEVFCAARKKA
+173 
-184 DLMQMRAFGVQ
+184 
-195 PLTYREISR
+195 
-204 RFDLIFNTVPAKVL
+204 PAPVL
-218 TSPVLM
+218 TEPLLALVRKDAL
-224 QQTRETLIIELASA
+224 LLELASA

-344 GREAVDTFVKAEPLG
+344 GRETVDTIVKAEPLG

-370 PCTGN
+370 PCTGS

-435 QDAPHQKPFS
+435 QDAPHQKSFS

>member
-1 MINTFGVIG
+1 MRFAITGTDARFLPL
-10 GDERMKYLAQSIAAD
+10 RKLLLAD
-25 GYPVCVCG
+25 GHEITDPASADMVISPPWDPSARYAH
-33 LEKLGTCR
+33 LEEYQI
-41 GAAECDLPQLAAKS
+41 ANAQL
-55 SVILLPLPATKDGLF
+55 
-70 LNAPYAENEIRLDD
+70 
-84 DFARLFMHK
+84 
-93 TVCGGM
+93 
-99 LQRLTASSS
+99 
-108 LWREIEP
+108 
-115 EDYYRREELAV
+115 
-126 GNAIPTAEGAVGIAI
+126 TAEGAVALLRPETGLSGAHVLLLGYGRIARLLA
-141 REYPGT
+141 RELQKAGALVTAAARSGEQRAWAEAESIEALPLDALSGALDRFDVIIGT
-147 INGAKCLI
+147 I
-155 TGFGRIGKN
+155 
-164 LAIILRGMG
+164 
-173 AEVFCAARKKA
+173 
-184 DLMQMRAFGVQ
+184 
-195 PLTYREISR
+195 
-204 RFDLIFNTVPAKVL
+204 PAPVL
-218 TSPVLM
+218 TEPLLALVRKDAL
-224 QQTRETLIIELASA
+224 LLELASA

-344 GREAVDTFVKAEPLG
+344 GREAVDTIVKAEPLG

-435 QDAPHQKPFS
+435 QDAPHQKHFS

>member
-1 MINTFGVIG
+1 MRFAITGTDARFLPL
-10 GDERMKYLAQSIAAD
+10 RKLLLAD
-25 GYPVCVCG
+25 GHEITDP
-33 LEKLGTCR
+33 
-41 GAAECDLPQLAAKS
+41 ASADM
-55 SVILLPLPATKDGLF
+55 VISPPWDPSAR
-70 LNAPYAENEIRLDD
+70 YA
-84 DFARLFMHK
+84 
-93 TVCGGM
+93 
-99 LQRLTASSS
+99 
-108 LWREIEP
+108 
-115 EDYYRREELAV
+115 RREEYQI
-126 GNAIPTAEGAVGIAI
+126 AIARLTAEGAIALLRPETGLSGAHILLLGYGRIARLLAWELQKAGALVTAAARSGEQRAWAEAEGIEALPLDALSGALDRFDVI
-141 REYPGT
+141 IGT
-147 INGAKCLI
+147 I
-155 TGFGRIGKN
+155 
-164 LAIILRGMG
+164 
-173 AEVFCAARKKA
+173 
-184 DLMQMRAFGVQ
+184 
-195 PLTYREISR
+195 
-204 RFDLIFNTVPAKVL
+204 PAPVL
-218 TSPVLM
+218 TEPLLALVRKDAL
-224 QQTRETLIIELASA
+224 LLELASA

-344 GREAVDTFVKAEPLG
+344 GREAVDTIVKAEPLG

-370 PCTGN
+370 PCTGS

>member
-1 MINTFGVIG
+1 MRFAITGTDARFLPL
-10 GDERMKYLAQSIAAD
+10 RKLLLAD
-25 GYPVCVCG
+25 GHEITDP
-33 LEKLGTCR
+33 
-41 GAAECDLPQLAAKS
+41 ASADM
-55 SVILLPLPATKDGLF
+55 VISPPWDPSAR
-70 LNAPYAENEIRLDD
+70 YA
-84 DFARLFMHK
+84 
-93 TVCGGM
+93 
-99 LQRLTASSS
+99 
-108 LWREIEP
+108 
-115 EDYYRREELAV
+115 RREEYQI
-126 GNAIPTAEGAVGIAI
+126 AIARLTAEGAIALLRPETGLSGAHILLLGYGRIARLLARELQKAGALVTAAARSGEQRAWAEAEGIEALPLDALSGALDRFDVI
-141 REYPGT
+141 IGT
-147 INGAKCLI
+147 I
-155 TGFGRIGKN
+155 
-164 LAIILRGMG
+164 
-173 AEVFCAARKKA
+173 
-184 DLMQMRAFGVQ
+184 
-195 PLTYREISR
+195 
-204 RFDLIFNTVPAKVL
+204 PAPVL
-218 TSPVLM
+218 TEPLLALVRKDAL
-224 QQTRETLIIELASA
+224 LLELASA

-294 SHCTFSRALEAF
+294 SHCTFSRVLEAF
-306 RPLKRDYTLVPILSG
+306 RPLKRDYALVPILSG

-344 GREAVDTFVKAEPLG
+344 GREAVDTIVKAEPLG

-370 PCTGN
+370 PCTGS

-395 HLRNGAPLIL
+395 HLRNSAPLIL

>member
-1 MINTFGVIG
+1 MRFAITGTDARFLPL
-10 GDERMKYLAQSIAAD
+10 RKLLLAD
-25 GYPVCVCG
+25 GHEITDP
-33 LEKLGTCR
+33 
-41 GAAECDLPQLAAKS
+41 ASADM
-55 SVILLPLPATKDGLF
+55 VISPPWDPSAR
-70 LNAPYAENEIRLDD
+70 YA
-84 DFARLFMHK
+84 
-93 TVCGGM
+93 
-99 LQRLTASSS
+99 
-108 LWREIEP
+108 
-115 EDYYRREELAV
+115 RREEYQI
-126 GNAIPTAEGAVGIAI
+126 AIARLTAEGAIALLRPETGLSGAHILLLGYGRIARLLARELQKAGALVTAAARSGEQRAWAEAEGIEALPLDALSGALDRFDVI
-141 REYPGT
+141 IGT
-147 INGAKCLI
+147 I
-155 TGFGRIGKN
+155 
-164 LAIILRGMG
+164 
-173 AEVFCAARKKA
+173 
-184 DLMQMRAFGVQ
+184 
-195 PLTYREISR
+195 
-204 RFDLIFNTVPAKVL
+204 PAPVL
-218 TSPVLM
+218 TEPLLALVRKDAL
-224 QQTRETLIIELASA
+224 LLELASA

-344 GREAVDTFVKAEPLG
+344 GREAVDTIVKAEPLG

-370 PCTGN
+370 PCTGS

-445 LQSDFDLLGET
+445 LQSDFDLLGEA

>member
-1 MINTFGVIG
+1 MRFAITGTDARFLPL
-10 GDERMKYLAQSIAAD
+10 RKLLLAD
-25 GYPVCVCG
+25 GHEITDP
-33 LEKLGTCR
+33 
-41 GAAECDLPQLAAKS
+41 A
-55 SVILLPLPATKDGLF
+55 SVDMVISPPWDPSAR
-70 LNAPYAENEIRLDD
+70 YA
-84 DFARLFMHK
+84 
-93 TVCGGM
+93 
-99 LQRLTASSS
+99 
-108 LWREIEP
+108 
-115 EDYYRREELAV
+115 RREEYQI
-126 GNAIPTAEGAVGIAI
+126 AIARLTAEGAIALLRPETGLSGAHILLLGYGRIARLLARELQKAGALVTAAARSGEQRAWAEAEGIEALPLDALSGALDRFDVI
-141 REYPGT
+141 IGT
-147 INGAKCLI
+147 I
-155 TGFGRIGKN
+155 
-164 LAIILRGMG
+164 
-173 AEVFCAARKKA
+173 
-184 DLMQMRAFGVQ
+184 
-195 PLTYREISR
+195 
-204 RFDLIFNTVPAKVL
+204 PAPVL
-218 TSPVLM
+218 TEPLLALVRKDAL
-224 QQTRETLIIELASA
+224 LLELASA

-344 GREAVDTFVKAEPLG
+344 GREAVDTIVKAEPLG

-370 PCTGN
+370 PCTGS

>member
-1 MINTFGVIG
+1 MRFAITGTDARFLSL
-10 GDERMKYLAQSIAAD
+10 RKLLLAD
-25 GYPVCVCG
+25 GHEITDP
-33 LEKLGTCR
+33 
-41 GAAECDLPQLAAKS
+41 ASADM
-55 SVILLPLPATKDGLF
+55 VISPPWDPSAR
-70 LNAPYAENEIRLDD
+70 YA
-84 DFARLFMHK
+84 
-93 TVCGGM
+93 
-99 LQRLTASSS
+99 
-108 LWREIEP
+108 
-115 EDYYRREELAV
+115 RREEYQI
-126 GNAIPTAEGAVGIAI
+126 AIARLTAEGAIALLRPETGLSGAHILLLGYGRIARLLARELQKTGALVTAAARSGEQRAWAEAEGIEALPLDALSGALDRFDVI
-141 REYPGT
+141 IGT
-147 INGAKCLI
+147 I
-155 TGFGRIGKN
+155 
-164 LAIILRGMG
+164 
-173 AEVFCAARKKA
+173 
-184 DLMQMRAFGVQ
+184 
-195 PLTYREISR
+195 
-204 RFDLIFNTVPAKVL
+204 PAPVL
-218 TSPVLM
+218 TEPLLALVRKDAL
-224 QQTRETLIIELASA
+224 LLELASA

-344 GREAVDTFVKAEPLG
+344 GREAVDTIVKAEPLG

-370 PCTGN
+370 PCTGS